1 MIILILG
8 LFWYFSIWF
17 MKVVSGYLLL
27 LIVIFSYILF
37 VFSDMM
43 LFNLLDMFF
52 DREIYV
58 ILLGKDEFLRFK
70 VYLISIYFL

>member
-8 LFWYFSIWF
+8 SFWYFSIWF
-17 MKVVSGYLLL
+17 MKVVLGYLLF

-70 VYLISIYFL
+70 VYLIRIYFL

>member
-8 LFWYFSIWF
+8 SFWYFSIWF

-70 VYLISIYFL
+70 YI

>member
-8 LFWYFSIWF
+8 SFWYFSIWF
-17 MKVVSGYLLL
+17 MKVVSGYLLF

-70 VYLISIYFL
+70 VYLIRIYFL

>member
-8 LFWYFSIWF
+8 SFWYFSMWF
-17 MKVVSGYLLL
+17 MKVVSGYLLF
-27 LIVIFSYILF
+27 LIVIFLYILF

-52 DREIYV
+52 DCEIYV

-70 VYLISIYFL
+70 VYLIRIYFL

>member
-17 MKVVSGYLLL
+17 MKVVSGYLLF

-70 VYLISIYFL
+70 VYLIRIYFL